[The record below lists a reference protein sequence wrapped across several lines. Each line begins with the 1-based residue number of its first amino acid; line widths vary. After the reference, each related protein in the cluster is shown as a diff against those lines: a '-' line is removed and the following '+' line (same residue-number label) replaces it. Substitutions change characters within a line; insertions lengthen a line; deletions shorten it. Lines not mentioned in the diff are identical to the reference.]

1 MIVNINLKKA
11 RKNSGLTQSEVAK
24 KVGIS
29 VTAYQNYEAERRIP
43 SARTAILIAKAVGS
57 TVEELFAAADDTS
70 NLL

>member
-11 RKNSGLTQSEVAK
+11 RKNSDLTQSEVAK

-43 SARTAILIAKAVGS
+43 NARTAVLIARAVGS
-57 TVEELFAAADDTS
+57 TVEKLFAAALDKSTD
-70 NLL
+70 